1 MIWVRWC
8 LLKSIMSFMTN
19 QVKNGISLITIPV
32 PIVCVFQGSVV
43 SCCWYFAQVLLRILI
58 TAPLALYL
66 LFLCALWSSGDRCRR
81 HVFYFSNR
89 AALGRNLHFF
99 GGRMGREW
107 DREGGGDHLTFRR
120 TEGVI
125 IRNWEPK
132 EELEE
137 LNSERR
143 LKSVGQCQFQS
154 I

>member
-1 MIWVRWC
+1 MRYDPVEIAAAA
-8 LLKSIMSFMTN
+8 MFF
-19 QVKNGISLITIPV
+19 ISATERPWEEICI
-32 PIVCVFQGSVV
+32 
-43 SCCWYFAQVLLRILI
+43 
-58 TAPLALYL
+58 
-66 LFLCALWSSGDRCRR
+66 
-81 HVFYFSNR
+81 
-89 AALGRNLHFF
+89 F

-125 IRNWEPK
+125 IRNWEPE

>member
-1 MIWVRWC
+1 
-8 LLKSIMSFMTN
+8 
-19 QVKNGISLITIPV
+19 
-32 PIVCVFQGSVV
+32 
-43 SCCWYFAQVLLRILI
+43 
-58 TAPLALYL
+58 
-66 LFLCALWSSGDRCRR
+66 
-81 HVFYFSNR
+81 
-89 AALGRNLHFF
+89 
-99 GGRMGREW
+99 MGREW
-107 DREGGGDHLTFRR
+107 DREGGGGDHLTFRR